1 MPLYYFHINEARRYV
16 DRDGVELS
24 NLESARK
31 EALRIIGELMIDNTL
46 GDIWPVGEWVMT
58 VADETGRQLFSIRV
72 STSQ

>member
-24 NLESARK
+24 NSESARK
-31 EALRIIGELMIDNTL
+31 EALRIIGELMIDNAL